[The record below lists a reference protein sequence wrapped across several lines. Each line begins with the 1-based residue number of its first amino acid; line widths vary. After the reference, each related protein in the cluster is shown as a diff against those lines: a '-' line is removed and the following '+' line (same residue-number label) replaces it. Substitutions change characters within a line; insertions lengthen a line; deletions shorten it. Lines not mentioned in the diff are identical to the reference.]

1 MALPDDDDD
10 IPRRRR
16 PAMDEVADSHATL
29 GIAPISA
36 PLSTNVAA
44 ATPPAPVV
52 TSTAG
57 ATGFGG
63 GFAAPSASG
72 FGGGFGASGAT
83 GAGFVSPPFNPG
95 GFSSAASPGGLGST
109 PSTTQPGTGSAMQE
123 GGVAAIQTDTGF
135 SDFINKRWRPL
146 MAVIYMVTCT
156 TDFVIFPILWSILQ
170 ASYHGTVTSQ
180 WAPLTLQG
188 AGLYHIAM
196 GAVLGLAAYGRSQE
210 KIAGKA

>member
-10 IPRRRR
+10 IPPRRRM
-16 PAMDEVADSHATL
+16 AMDDKADSHSTL
-29 GIAPISA
+29 GITPISTPASIA
-36 PLSTNVAA
+36 PPQIVA
-44 ATPPAPVV
+44 ATPPA
-52 TSTAG
+52 SSFAAAG
-57 ATGFGG
+57 ATG
-63 GFAAPSASG
+63 SSG
-72 FGGGFGASGAT
+72 FGSGFGTGFGSGMGASGASAAGGFGGMPGAGGFGA
-83 GAGFVSPPFNPG
+83 VPG
-95 GFSSAASPGGLGST
+95 TA
-109 PSTTQPGTGSAMQE
+109 QPGTGSAMQE
-123 GGVAAIQTDTGF
+123 GGVAAIQTDAGF